1 MKKVLAAALLCAAS
15 VFAAWDYFP
24 VIEQGKGQGQIGS
37 DGTKIRY
44 SPMQNLEV
52 FAANGNSTLRGYVT
66 GARYQIGQLSA
77 GADIALPIRDVDF
90 GIAPNVQF
98 SMEVTETVA
107 FGVGADFGMQ
117 FADDTQMNLDVGGEL
132 DLLLGQ
138 ITFWVGCNV
147 GVPVSEDDAD
157 AEISPK
163 LGAFF
168 SKNNI
173 SLGTYLTFGTDD
185 DIITR
190 QDIYISVG
198 F

>member
-1 MKKVLAAALLCAAS
+1 MKKVLAATLLCTAS

-52 FAANGNSTLRGYVT
+52 FAGGNPALNGTVT
-66 GARYQIGQLSA
+66 GARYQIGQLA
-77 GADIALPIRDVDF
+77 VGADIALPIRNVDF

-98 SMEVTETVA
+98 SMEVTEAVA
-107 FGVGADFGMQ
+107 FGIGAGFGMQ
-117 FADDTQMNLDVGGEL
+117 FADDTRMNLDVGGEL
-132 DLLLGQ
+132 DLSLGQ

-147 GVPVSEDDAD
+147 GVPVSEDGAD
-157 AEISPK
+157 AEFYPK
-163 LGAFF
+163 LGAIF
-168 SKNNI
+168 SKDNV

-185 DIITR
+185 DILTR